1 MKRTVLITGANK
13 GIGFET
19 AKQLIQQG
27 YFVYL
32 GCRDLEKGNEA
43 VAQLASEGL
52 TDAQAIALDVTRN
65 DSLLAAAQQIGEQDG
80 RLDILINN
88 AGIPGSMPQNASEVE
103 IDNMRTVFETNF
115 YGVVR
120 TTQAF
125 VPLLKQSGLAVV
137 VNVSSDLG
145 SLGNQTNPG
154 FKHFEVKPTAYVA
167 SKAALNAY
175 TVTLAYE
182 FKDAGFKVNSV
193 NPGYTKTDFNNN
205 SGPKP
210 VDVAA
215 ETIVKYAILD
225 QDGPTGKFFS
235 DYGETPW

>member
-1 MKRTVLITGANK
+1 MKKTVLITGANK
-13 GIGFET
+13 GIGYES
-19 AKQLIQQG
+19 AKQLIAKG
-27 YFVYL
+27 YFVYI
-32 GCRDLEKGNEA
+32 GCRDLEKGKEA

-52 TDAQAIALDVTRN
+52 TDAEAILLDVTQN
-65 DSLLAAAQQIGEQDG
+65 ESILAAAVRIGEKDG
-80 RLDILINN
+80 KLDVLINN
-88 AGIPGSMPQNASEVE
+88 AGIPGDMPQNASEVATE
-103 IDNMRTVFETNF
+103 NIRTVFETNF
-115 YGVVR
+115 YGVIQ

-125 VPLLKQSGLAVV
+125 VPLLKKSGLPTV

-145 SLGNQTNPG
+145 SLGNQTNPS
-154 FKHFEVKPTAYVA
+154 FKHYEVKPTAYVA
-167 SKAALNAY
+167 SKSALNAY
-175 TVTLAYE
+175 TVMLAYE

-215 ETIVKYAILD
+215 ETIVKYATLD

-235 DYGETPW
+235 EEGETQW